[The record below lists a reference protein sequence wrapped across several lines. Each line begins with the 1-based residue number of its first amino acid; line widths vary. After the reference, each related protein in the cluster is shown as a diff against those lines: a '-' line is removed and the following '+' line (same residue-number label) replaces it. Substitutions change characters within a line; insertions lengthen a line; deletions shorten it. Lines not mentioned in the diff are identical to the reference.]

1 MEIQFNTYSS
11 LGGAVK
17 KQLSRGRYTI
27 SDRIC
32 KLEIIINDEVSSI
45 TLDDNHYVPNV
56 KNCSS
61 LPSEPS
67 VRLFD
72 NFLNQFINNNGSN
85 CSLIDALL
93 EYQEANLHYGYQIE
107 DKIFYKLYSK
117 DEKLLNTGLRSQYG
131 AKWIDYSAQ
140 LSNGEGIIFDKDNI
154 NGLWAMKSS
163 ELNNIVYCIDTY
175 GDHLFTLELLPD
187 SLYLQT
193 KNEIIGHNFKVIRS
207 MKLSKNHWFRKIQL
221 QFITLR
227 RKLDI

>member
-11 LGGAVK
+11 LVGAVK
-17 KQLSRGRYTI
+17 KQLSRGRFTI
-27 SDRIC
+27 LDRIC

-45 TLDDNHYVPNV
+45 TLDDNHYLPDV
-56 KNCSS
+56 KNCCSF
-61 LPSEPS
+61 PSEPS

-72 NFLNQFINNNGSN
+72 NFLKQFIYNNGSN

-107 DKIFYKLYSK
+107 DKICYKLYSK
-117 DEKLLNTGLRSQYG
+117 DEKLLNTKLRSQYG